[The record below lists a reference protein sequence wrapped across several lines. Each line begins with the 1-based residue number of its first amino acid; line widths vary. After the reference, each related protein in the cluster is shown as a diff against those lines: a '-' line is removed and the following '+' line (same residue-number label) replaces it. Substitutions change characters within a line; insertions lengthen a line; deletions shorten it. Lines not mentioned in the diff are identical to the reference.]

1 MNLSISIVSFS
12 ILFFLNGL
20 LYMSLFCP
28 KENLSKIFL
37 QLTFKQLIIQIDN
50 KDIIIIYE
58 FTIKNNVS
66 PKERITPT
74 ILNILD
80 VKNLLY

>member
-1 MNLSISIVSFS
+1 M
-12 ILFFLNGL
+12 
-20 LYMSLFCP
+20 M
-28 KENLSKIFL
+28 KIFL

-80 VKNLLY
+80 VKNLLN